1 LEIDLSPDLYNKLK
15 ARNNNPNYERVKVEA
30 PSSTANLG
38 PGFDVF
44 GLALDLF
51 HDTVE
56 VELAPEHGL
65 TMTVQGV
72 DHEQVSKDP
81 EKNTAGLVANIILTA
96 IKSDRGLKIKLTKRI
111 PVGKGLGSSAAS
123 AAACVLALNR
133 LFNLS
138 LNHEELVALA
148 GQGEIASAGTVHFDN
163 VAAAT
168 LGGFVIVS
176 HEPFGLVKLAPPRD
190 LEVAVA
196 VPNVHLHGEKT
207 KKMRDILPK
216 TVPFRSMITN
226 ISHASLFVAA
236 TARLDIEMMGRAM
249 SDVIVEPVRS
259 KTVPIFTR
267 VKRAAIE
274 AGAVGVAIS
283 GAGPTI
289 VALCNRTHV
298 KTGQVAHAM
307 KEAFEKA
314 DVTCE
319 EYTTAP
325 SNGAKV
331 ID

>member
-1 LEIDLSPDLYNKLK
+1 MDLPPELYNKLSK
-15 ARNNNPNYERVKVEA
+15 ARNKNPSYDRVKVEA

-38 PGFDVF
+38 PGFDIF

-56 VELAPEHGL
+56 VELAREKEL

-72 DHEQVSKDP
+72 DHERVSKEP
-81 EKNTAGLVANIILTA
+81 EKNTAGFVASMILTA
-96 IKSDRGLKIKLTKRI
+96 IKSDQGLNIKLTKRI

-123 AAACVLALNR
+123 AAACALALNR
-133 LFNLS
+133 LFGLS
-138 LNHEELVALA
+138 LNNEELVALA
-148 GQGEIASAGTVHFDN
+148 GQGEIASAGAVHFDN
-163 VAAAT
+163 VAAAA

-176 HEPFGLVKLAPPRD
+176 DEPFGLVRLSPPRD
-190 LEVAVA
+190 LEIAVA
-196 VPNVHLHGEKT
+196 IPNIHLHGEKT
-207 KKMRDILPK
+207 KKMRNILPK
-216 TVPFRSMITN
+216 TVDFRSMTTN
-226 ISHASLFVAA
+226 VSHASLFVAA
-236 TARLDIEMMGRAM
+236 TAQLDIERMGRAM

-259 KTVPIFTR
+259 KNIPNFTR
-267 VKRAAIE
+267 VKTAAIE

-283 GAGPTI
+283 GAGPAI

-307 KEAFEKA
+307 KEAFEEA
-314 DVTCE
+314 GVMCE

-331 ID
+331 IS